1 MREEQAMFGTKK
13 EKWKQPHFRSILFT
27 VCMCGAVYAVFV
39 AIAYLYTRQQKI
51 LWLGLALAGVAA
63 CLFAVRALIRHTFYY
78 RITHAAEQEE
88 PLLRSIT
95 LDFMQRVYM
104 PVLICDDK
112 SKIIWYNKAVSKLF
126 HSPET
131 LHGRFLDQFTS
142 ADIQSILGCE
152 DEHGLRATL
161 KRSVR
166 SEFAE
171 SVFAIRAYR
180 IGMQKKNY
188 YITFWNDK
196 TDLVRKEKEIADQD
210 DVVAFIVIDN
220 LQEMLQFEKEKY
232 RIAAARAES
241 ALRRFAEQVD
251 GVLKEYENDKFIMI
265 FKAHFLPQM
274 LKNRFPIMEEIR
286 EIRADENMP
295 VTLSIGI
302 SDIPGSLLQKEQAAR
317 LALETALQRGGDQAV
332 YKTKDNV
339 EYYGGRTK
347 TLQKRTKVRSRVVAT
362 ELVALITKSEN
373 VLIMGHAHAD
383 HDAIGSC
390 VGLAALCCFC
400 GVDVKI
406 ALEKDNENIDAC
418 LAYLRE
424 EENFENVFV
433 DSEEILDYVRPDTLL
448 LISDC
453 CNPRTF
459 CVPALYENVRKCA
472 IIDHHRLSVELPYP
486 PLIPYIEPAA
496 SSASE
501 LVAEILEQ
509 AIPSGTLSKEAA
521 DLMLAGMLL
530 DTDQFTRNTG
540 VRTFSAALYLRG
552 EGADPA
558 DAKRLFRFSL
568 DDFMREAKFQSN
580 VVIYR
585 SVIAITFRD
594 SDGTGYADCIAAAKS
609 ANKLLML
616 DGVAASFALVRV
628 GDKVHISARSQ
639 GDINVQLILEKLNG
653 GGHFD
658 AAAAQV
664 SGLSMAHT
672 MEMLKQAIDAYL
684 DA

>member
-1 MREEQAMFGTKK
+1 MFHNGN
-13 EKWKQPHFRSILFT
+13 EKWKQPYFRS
-27 VCMCGAVYAVFV
+27 FV
-39 AIAYLYTRQQKI
+39 LC
-51 LWLGLALAGVAA
+51 L
-63 CLFAVRALIRHTFYY
+63 CLFVLAFAGFAAYVYTQTKNCRLVLIAAAVILGALVLFGLCLLLRRTFYY
-78 RITHAAEQEE
+78 RITHTPQDTE
-88 PLLRSIT
+88 PILRSLT
-95 LDFMQRVYM
+95 LDLIQRMYL

-112 SKIIWYNKAVSKLF
+112 SKILWYNKALAKLY
-126 HSPET
+126 HSAET

-142 ADIQSILGCE
+142 VDIQSVIECE
-152 DEHGLRATL
+152 EEQGLRATL
-161 KRSVR
+161 KRNVR
-166 SEFAE
+166 PEYAE
-171 SVFAIRAYR
+171 SVFAIRAFR
-180 IGMQKKNY
+180 LSFPKKNY
-188 YITFWNDK
+188 YITVWNDK
-196 TDLVRKEKEIADQD
+196 SDLVRKEKEMADQD

-241 ALRRFAEQVD
+241 TLRRFAQQVQ
-251 GVLKEYENDKFIMI
+251 GILKEYENDKFIMV
-265 FKAHFLPQM
+265 FKACYLPQM
-274 LKNRFPIMEEIR
+274 LQKRFPIMDEIR

-295 VTLSIGI
+295 VTLSIGV
-302 SDIPGSLLQKEQAAR
+302 SDISGTLAQKEEAAR
-317 LALETALQRGGDQAV
+317 SALETALQRGGDQAV
-332 YKTKDNV
+332 YKTRDNV

-347 TLQKRTKVRSRVVAT
+347 TLQKRTKVRSRVIAT
-362 ELVALITKSEN
+362 ELVALIAKSEN

-383 HDAIGSC
+383 HDALGSC
-390 VGLAALCCFC
+390 VGLAALCRYC
-400 GVDVKI
+400 GVDAKI
-406 ALEKDNENIDAC
+406 AMENDNENISAC
-418 LAYLRE
+418 LDCIE
-424 EENFENVFV
+424 QDEVFSNVFV
-433 DSEEILDYVRPDTLL
+433 ECEEILDFVRPNTLL
-448 LISDC
+448 LISDV

-459 CVPALYENVRKCA
+459 SVPELYENVRRCV
-472 IIDHHRLSVELPYP
+472 IIDHHRLASELPYP
-486 PLIPYIEPAA
+486 PLISYIEPAA

-509 AIPSGTLSKEAA
+509 VMPTGEISKECA

-558 DAKRLFRFSL
+558 DAKRLFRSSL

-585 SVIAITFRD
+585 SVIAITYRD
-594 SDGTGYADCIAAAKS
+594 SDGTGYADCIAAAKA

-628 GDKVHISARSQ
+628 GEKVHISARSQ
-639 GDINVQLILEKLNG
+639 GEINVQLILEKLNG

-658 AAAAQV
+658 AAAAQI
-664 SGLSMAHT
+664 SGVSMAKT
-672 MEMLKQAIDAYL
+672 MEMLRDAIDAYL